1 MPSNLNALIRYKTI
15 NNCLSTGRGYSID
28 ELIEACSAA
37 LAEYNGKYSG
47 ISERTVRDDIRVMR
61 SDILGFNAP
70 IVVKNGYYFY
80 SERNYSLINI
90 LIPDVDLIDKII
102 KLLTKLRKKD
112 TDPEINS
119 LLNRLQRARIRTTSG
134 LMGKEAGFDYEIPEG
149 RIPGLLTFEIGDRI
163 QLKDPKW
170 GDIFNIISK
179 LDC

>member
-1 MPSNLNALIRYKTI
+1 M
-15 NNCLSTGRGYSID
+15 
-28 ELIEACSAA
+28 
-37 LAEYNGKYSG
+37 
-47 ISERTVRDDIRVMR
+47 
-61 SDILGFNAP
+61 
-70 IVVKNGYYFY
+70 VKNGYYFY

-119 LLNRLQRARIRTTSG
+119 LLNRLQRARIRTTCG